1 MLRYLFTRPAA
12 IAAHVRERRRQQGY
26 DALSRGLLAIGVG
39 DRTLA
44 QRYAGIAGRNLP
56 REPLTALLR
65 AQTAQLRGDREAARR
80 AFESMLDR
88 PETQLLG
95 VRGLFLEAAR
105 SNDTEAAR
113 ALAEQAVK
121 RDPQLAWGVNALF
134 DMQARA
140 GDYEGAL
147 DTLAIARQNGHVD
160 QNVSLRRRA
169 VLLTAEAREL
179 EATNPDKALNLANEA
194 LRLAPSLVPAG
205 RDRRAHP
212 RLQGREPAGL
222 APHRANLEAVAAS
235 RPRSRLRLRQA
246 GRASARAGEAG
257 QASGEPHAGRRR
269 RPDRHRQRGDR
280 GA

>member
-1 MLRYLFTRPAA
+1 MIRVLIFILCVVAAALGLAWLADRPGTITVEWLGYQIETSAMVGALAIVGIVVLLMVLWGLLRYLYTRPAA
-12 IAAHVRERRRQQGY
+12 IAAYARERRKRQGY

-65 AQTAQLRGDREAARR
+65 AQTAQLRGDRDAARR

-105 SNDTEAAR
+105 RNDTDAAR

-121 RDPQLAWGVNALF
+121 RDPRLAWGVNALF

-140 GDYEGAL
+140 GDYAGAL

-160 QNVSLRRRA
+160 QSVSLRRRA
-169 VLLTAEAREL
+169 VLLTAE
-179 EATNPDKALNLANEA
+179 
-194 LRLAPSLVPAG
+194 
-205 RDRRAHP
+205 
-212 RLQGREPAGL
+212 
-222 APHRANLEAVAAS
+222 
-235 RPRSRLRLRQA
+235 
-246 GRASARAGEAG
+246 
-257 QASGEPHAGRRR
+257 
-269 RPDRHRQRGDR
+269 
-280 GA
+280 